1 MRVVLLC
8 CGTLLLGAC
17 NEPAPA
23 PRDRT
28 PAPTAPIAA
37 PQPSPTA
44 PPPVEMTPIAP
55 LVPAP
60 APQPAAPLPPPS
72 VEIAGSSGQPART
85 IANNG
90 LLPLARILAI
100 AQRRVPGD
108 VVEVDLD
115 DDDGRPE
122 YELEILTADGRSIE
136 IKIDART
143 GTILEVEED

>member
-17 NEPAPA
+17 NDPAPV
-23 PRDRT
+23 PRDAT
-28 PAPTAPIAA
+28 PVAAA
-37 PQPSPTA
+37 PSPPA
-44 PPPVEMTPIAP
+44 PPVELTPIAP
-55 LVPAP
+55 LAPTP
-60 APQPAAPLPPPS
+60 APQPAATPPSPQPS
-72 VEIAGSSGQPART
+72 VEIAGSSGQPARAIT
-85 IANNG
+85 GTG